1 MRTGTARS
9 APWWQKENIS
19 PIQVTPLHLSF
30 QHTLSPSLCFLSF
43 CLRDQ
48 VRDAGCGRQ
57 ALPSQFLPDY
67 KLSNTFK
74 VIKKKSAF
82 LFRYQAYFLLLFQ
95 ALCVCV
101 PAHLHAWPV
110 HTIIVCKCICR
121 CMLVCQRLTSSD
133 FLNSALF

>member
-1 MRTGTARS
+1 MPMMRTGTARS

-74 VIKKKSAF
+74 VIKKKLAF

-95 ALCVCV
+95 ALCVCARAPACLAGTYYYCLQMYMQMYACV
-101 PAHLHAWPV
+101 PEV
-110 HTIIVCKCICR
+110 
-121 CMLVCQRLTSSD
+121 D
-133 FLNSALF
+133 FK